1 MTPDEQ
7 IEDPQTEIS
16 QLSDHLREYIGIR
29 RELFELKLWDKLFS
43 TASAA
48 ITWVIIGLL
57 GIICLFML
65 SAAAAYLIGVALGKT
80 WLGFLIVGGT
90 YGVIAAVL
98 VIARDSFLLKPLTN
112 KFIDNAVNDDDD
124 DEDDKEEIKNEARA
138 DQQQKAA

>member
-48 ITWVIIGLL
+48 ITWTIIGLL

-65 SAAAAYLIGVALGKT
+65 SAAAAYLIGAALGKT
-80 WLGFLIVGGT
+80 WLGFLIVAGG
-90 YGVIAAVL
+90 YGVIATVL
-98 VIARDSFLLKPLTN
+98 FLGRDAFIQKPLTN

-124 DEDDKEEIKNEARA
+124 DDEQKEKKDEDRA